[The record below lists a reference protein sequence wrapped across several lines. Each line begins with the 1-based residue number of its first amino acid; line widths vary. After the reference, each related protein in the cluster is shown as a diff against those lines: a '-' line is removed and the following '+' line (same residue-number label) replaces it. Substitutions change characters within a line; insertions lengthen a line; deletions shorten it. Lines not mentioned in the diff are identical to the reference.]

1 MSAKP
6 AGMDANNLIRVILA
20 DDHTLFRNGLKL
32 LLSNNVDMQ
41 VVGEASDGNALL
53 SLLAEIPCDVVL
65 MDIEMPGIN
74 GFDATRAIASQYPH
88 IKVIS
93 LSMYGE
99 EEYYYRMIEAGAKGF
114 LLKSSEINEVS
125 EAIRRVVHGGTY
137 FSSDILYNVV
147 KNIHTVVAKA
157 ESEVLHLSQ
166 REKEVLE
173 LICRGLSNQEIADQL
188 FISKRTVEKHRAN
201 LLAKTSTKNTA
212 QLVMFAVENKL
223 IE

>member
-1 MSAKP
+1 MSAIEPIK
-6 AGMDANNLIRVILA
+6 IVLA

-32 LLSNNVDMQ
+32 LLSGNPDMV
-41 VVGEASDGNALL
+41 VVGEASEGGELL
-53 SLLAEIPCDVVL
+53 SILKKQPVDVVL
-65 MDIEMPGIN
+65 MDIEMPRIN
-74 GFDATRAIASQYPH
+74 GFEATKAISNQFPG

-114 LLKSSEINEVS
+114 ILKSSEINEVS
-125 EAIRRVVHGGTY
+125 EAIRRVAKGGTY
-137 FSSDILYNVV
+137 FSSEILYNVV
-147 KNIHTVVAKA
+147 KNIQTVVSK
-157 ESEVLHLSQ
+157 SEASTLHLSQ

-188 FISKRTVEKHRAN
+188 YISKRTVEKHRAS
-201 LLAKTSTKNTA
+201 LLSKTNTKNTA
-212 QLVMFAVENKL
+212 QLVMYAVENKL